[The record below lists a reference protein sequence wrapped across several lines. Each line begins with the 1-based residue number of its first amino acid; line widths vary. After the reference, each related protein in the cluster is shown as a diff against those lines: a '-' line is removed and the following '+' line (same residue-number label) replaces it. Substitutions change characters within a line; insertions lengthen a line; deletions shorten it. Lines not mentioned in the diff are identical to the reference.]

1 MFVHICKCLH
11 INIFAFL
18 CVGASIQ
25 SVCALDEYVY
35 WSYSSEHR
43 GENKEF
49 VVGLGCPGRLELWQ
63 LQHSEFMDVA
73 FSCQSCRCCLRTDSR
88 SIASER

>member
-1 MFVHICKCLH
+1 MFVHICKFLH

-25 SVCALDEYVY
+25 SVCACVCVCAVDEYVF

-63 LQHSEFMDVA
+63 L
-73 FSCQSCRCCLRTDSR
+73 
-88 SIASER
+88 